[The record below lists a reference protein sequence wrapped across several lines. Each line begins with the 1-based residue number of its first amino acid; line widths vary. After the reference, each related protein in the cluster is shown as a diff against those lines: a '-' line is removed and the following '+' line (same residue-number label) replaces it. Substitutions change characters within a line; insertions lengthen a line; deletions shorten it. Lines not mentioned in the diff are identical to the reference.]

1 MRRRTIVFGGAASAM
16 LAAVGV
22 RAQERGRAYRI
33 AMLMPPSG
41 PAATPYIAAARE
53 QLAKAGFVE
62 GRNLVIDVRYPTGY
76 GQGGATPAAREAL
89 ALKPDAILAFGTAYT
104 HAAVGAAGN
113 VPVIFTWVADPLGPG
128 FVKDLARPGGNVTG
142 VVNRYFELGAKRL
155 ELLRE
160 LLPSAKRVAFVAGF
174 FDAFAE
180 RALQQA
186 QGAAKQLDFELVR
199 VESGGAWTGVI
210 DSSIQRGAQAAM
222 IIVPFGPFGMKLSL
236 EEVVRKSVEHRFP
249 VIFADVDAVEG
260 GGLLAY
266 ANRFVE
272 EVRRAAA
279 MVGRVLRGENPS
291 EMAVDQ
297 SARFELAIN
306 LKTAGAIGLKIPQ
319 SLLLRADRV
328 IE

>member
-1 MRRRTIVFGGAASAM
+1 MRRRTVVFGGAASAM
-16 LAAVGV
+16 LAAAGV
-22 RAQERGRAYRI
+22 RGQQAGRAYRI
-33 AMLMPPSG
+33 AILMPPSG

-53 QLAKAGFVE
+53 RLAKAGFVE
-62 GRNLVIDVRYPTGY
+62 GRNLVIDVRYPTSY
-76 GQGGATPAAREAL
+76 GQGAAAPAAREAL

-104 HAAVGAAGN
+104 QAAVRVAGN

-142 VVNRYFELGAKRL
+142 VVNRYFELGGKRL

-180 RALQQA
+180 RAFHEA
-186 QGAAKQLDFELVR
+186 RTAAKQLEFELVR
-199 VESGGAWTGVI
+199 VQSGGAWTGVI
-210 DSSIQRGAQAAM
+210 DSSIQQHAQAAM
-222 IIVPFGPFGMKLSL
+222 ISIPFGPFGMRLSL
-236 EEVVRKSVEHRFP
+236 EEVVRKSMEHRFP
-249 VIFADVDAVEG
+249 VIFADADAVEG

-272 EVRRAAA
+272 EVGRAAGMA
-279 MVGRVLRGENPS
+279 GRVLRGENPA

-297 SARFELAIN
+297 SARFELVIN
-306 LKTAGAIGLKIPQ
+306 LKTARAIGLKIPQ
-319 SLLLRADRV
+319 SMLVRADRV